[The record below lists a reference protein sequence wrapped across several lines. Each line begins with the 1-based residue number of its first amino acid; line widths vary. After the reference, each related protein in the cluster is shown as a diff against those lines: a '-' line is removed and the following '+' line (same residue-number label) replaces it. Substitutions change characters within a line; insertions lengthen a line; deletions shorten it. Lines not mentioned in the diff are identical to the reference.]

1 MSGSLPRRSRS
12 TSLSISPFS
21 LQKDS
26 ANKTRGLGKTS
37 PRGTSLP
44 PPRARS
50 LGEVVASAKRAV
62 HPESIPAAHE
72 TVLMNDWIRMKIE
85 VPRIYWG
92 ILYTN
97 MLASLFTWLLL
108 AGFMVLP
115 VTFSSLRTS
124 RALNGLG
131 RAGKIVIGAVQNIPF
146 LAIAA
151 SCFVFGLAGLLW
163 IWWENRRNYIWLT
176 DRVFL

>member
-12 TSLSISPFS
+12 TSPSISPFS
-21 LQKDS
+21 LQEHS
-26 ANKTRGLGKTS
+26 SNKPRGAVKTL

-50 LGEVVASAKRAV
+50 LGEVFAHEKRAP
-62 HPESIPAAHE
+62 HLESIPAEHE
-72 TVLMNDWIRMKIE
+72 TILMNDWIRMKIE

-97 MLASLFTWLLL
+97 MLAHLFTWLLL

-131 RAGKIVIGAVQNIPF
+131 NAGKIVISAVQNIPF

-151 SCFVFGLAGLLW
+151 SCFVCGLAGLLW

>member
-1 MSGSLPRRSRS
+1 
-12 TSLSISPFS
+12 
-21 LQKDS
+21 
-26 ANKTRGLGKTS
+26 
-37 PRGTSLP
+37 
-44 PPRARS
+44 
-50 LGEVVASAKRAV
+50 
-62 HPESIPAAHE
+62 
-72 TVLMNDWIRMKIE
+72 MKIE
-85 VPRIYWG
+85 VPRIYWS

-131 RAGKIVIGAVQNIPF
+131 ITGKIVISAVQNIPF

-151 SCFVFGLAGLLW
+151 SCFVCGVAGLLW

-176 DRVFL
+176 DRVFLPTLLNSFIGLITTLVNVYTTQGGHWSVTAIITAAITASITLFTVVPYMLYTMWVEQAWKAHCEMNRAYVG